1 MPWPKPIQEEMMK
14 PTLMELG
21 EKYHSDKL
29 FWHSYLPKYEELFKD
44 RKVETLLEVGIGYK
58 DLMQPFLGSVE
69 YVHGSSLHMWEE
81 YFPDAQIFACDIHA
95 GTLVNEGRITSI
107 EADQSNVNDLLKL
120 AYTCKR
126 FPDVIIDDG
135 SHIYEHQRI
144 TAEFFVPYMPV
155 GTLYVIED
163 CWPENGNALVNE
175 FGGEFWQG
183 EKGRDDGL
191 VIIRK

>member
-1 MPWPKPIQEEMMK
+1 MK

-21 EKYHSDKL
+21 QKYHSDKL
-29 FWHSYLPKYEELFKD
+29 YWHSYLPKYEELFKD
-44 RKVETLLEVGIGYK
+44 RKVETLLEFGIGYK
-58 DLMQPFLGSVE
+58 DLMQPFLGSLA

-81 YFPDAQIFACDIHA
+81 YFPDAKIFACDIRED
-95 GTLVNEGRITSI
+95 TLVNEGRIQSI
-107 EADQSNVNDLLKL
+107 VCDQTVEIDLLRV
-120 AYTCKR
+120 AYMCKR

-135 SHIYEHQRI
+135 SHEYEHQRT
-144 TAEFFVPYMPV
+144 TADFFVPYMPV

-163 CWPENGNALVNE
+163 VWPQYGALLVNE